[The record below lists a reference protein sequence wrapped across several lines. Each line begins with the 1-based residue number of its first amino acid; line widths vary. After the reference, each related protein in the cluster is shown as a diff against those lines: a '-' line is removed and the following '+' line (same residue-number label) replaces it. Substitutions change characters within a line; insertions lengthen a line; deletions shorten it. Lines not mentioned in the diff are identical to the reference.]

1 MRYAE
6 EVELVEEEMRR
17 VLQFL
22 EWRAGW
28 WRSLIGLREGLQ
40 PEAALREGHLAY
52 AWKQAA
58 YMDGLAARFRKT
70 WKDVPDYLARAR
82 KDYAVLGPDDE
93 DDAGE
98 ATDDAGE
105 HADTAWLSD

>member
-1 MRYAE
+1 
-6 EVELVEEEMRR
+6 
-17 VLQFL
+17 
-22 EWRAGW
+22 
-28 WRSLIGLREGLQ
+28 LQ

-58 YMDGLAARFRKT
+58 YMDGLAAWFQKT
-70 WKDVPDYLARAR
+70 WKDVPDHLVRAR

-98 ATDDAGE
+98 ATDDTGE